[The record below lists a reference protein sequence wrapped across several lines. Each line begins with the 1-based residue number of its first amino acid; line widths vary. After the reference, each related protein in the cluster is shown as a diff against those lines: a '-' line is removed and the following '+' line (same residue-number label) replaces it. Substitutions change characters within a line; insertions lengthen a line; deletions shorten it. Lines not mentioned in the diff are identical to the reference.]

1 MEHGCGS
8 RKGSGMHRM
17 LQELMPEPKI
27 LFATSEVAP
36 LAKTGGLADVSAS
49 LPKALASLGCEVR
62 LVLPAYGAVLERA
75 EAGRVVDDC
84 VLRGRPVE
92 IREAV
97 ADGLPPLWLVHAP
110 ELFDRPGNPY
120 LHPDGHDWPDNAER
134 FATFADAIV
143 HLALGATAGFRPNL
157 VHLNDWQT
165 GLAAA
170 LLARCASR
178 PPTLFTIHNLNFH
191 GVFDAAC
198 FERLDLPAELASMHA
213 LEFHGQLSFI
223 KGGLV
228 FADLITTVSPRYAR
242 EIQTPEFGCGLDGL
256 LRHRAGDLHGILNG
270 IDTSVWNPAT
280 DPWIAERYDAA
291 SLARK
296 AVNKA
301 ALQDAVGVSRSDAPV
316 IGMVTRLTEQKGID
330 LVIDALPALLSRD
343 VQLVVL
349 GTGAREY
356 QQALAEAAARN
367 PGRMTFIAAY
377 DEPLAHVIEA
387 GADLFLMPSR
397 FEPCGLNQMYSMV
410 YGTLPIVHRVGGLA
424 DTVRPA
430 GLTPGEATTATGF
443 VFAEPTTTALL
454 GAVDRALA
462 WYARPAPWRA
472 LQRNAMAQDF
482 SWRQSSARYLEL
494 YRRLLG
500 GAEEPEPLP

>member
-1 MEHGCGS
+1 MRS
-8 RKGSGMHRM
+8 M
-17 LQELMPEPKI
+17 LQELMPTPRI

-36 LAKTGGLADVSAS
+36 LAKTGGLADVCAS
-49 LPKALASLGCEVR
+49 LPKALTSLGCEVR
-62 LVLPAYGAVLERA
+62 VVLPAYAAVLERIGT
-75 EAGRVVDDC
+75 GRLVDRC
-84 VLRGRPVE
+84 KLRGRSVE

-110 ELFDRPGNPY
+110 ELFARPGNPY
-120 LHPDGHDWPDNAER
+120 LDRDGRDWPDNAER
-134 FATFADAIV
+134 FAAFGDAIV
-143 HLALGATAGFRPNL
+143 RLALATTAGFRPNL

-165 GLAAA
+165 GLAGA
-170 LLARCASR
+170 LLARAAPR
-178 PPTLFTIHNLNFH
+178 PPMLFTIHNLNYH
-191 GVFDAAC
+191 GLFGRDWFD
-198 FERLDLPAELASMHA
+198 RLGLPAELATMHA

-228 FADLITTVSPRYAR
+228 FADLITTVSQQYAR
-242 EIQTPEFGCGLDGL
+242 EIQTPQFGCGLDGL
-256 LRHRAGDLHGILNG
+256 LRQRAADLHGILNG
-270 IDTSVWNPAT
+270 IDGSIWNPAT
-280 DPWIAERYDAA
+280 DPWIAERYNA
-291 SLARK
+291 SSLTRK
-296 AVNKA
+296 AVNKVV
-301 ALQDAVGVSRSDAPV
+301 LQDTVGLPRMDVPV

-330 LVIDALPALLSRD
+330 LVMDALPALLSRG

-349 GTGAREY
+349 GSGAREY
-356 QQALAEAAARN
+356 QRALAEAAARHS
-367 PGRMTFIAAY
+367 GRMAFIAAY
-377 DEPLAHVIEA
+377 DEPLAHQIEA

-424 DTVRPA
+424 DTVRAA
-430 GLTPGEATTATGF
+430 GAPGDEPTSATGF
-443 VFAEPTTTALL
+443 VFAEFTTAALL
-454 GAVDRALA
+454 DAVDRALA

-472 LQRNAMAQDF
+472 LQCNAMAQDF

>member
-1 MEHGCGS
+1 MQ
-8 RKGSGMHRM
+8 RTLR
-17 LQELMPEPKI
+17 ELMPRPRI
-27 LFATSEVAP
+27 LFASSEVAP
-36 LAKTGGLADVSAS
+36 LAKTGGLADVSAG
-49 LPKALASLGCEVR
+49 LPKALMALGCEVR
-62 LVLPAYGAVLERA
+62 LVLPAYAGVLARVDT
-75 EAGRVVDDC
+75 GRVVDRC
-84 VLRGRPVE
+84 VLRGCSVE
-92 IREAV
+92 IREAM
-97 ADGLPPLWLVHAP
+97 ADGLPPLWLVHVP

-120 LHPDGHDWPDNAER
+120 LGPDGRDWPDNAER
-134 FATFADAIV
+134 FAAFGDAIV
-143 HLALGATAGFRPNL
+143 HLALAATTGFRPNL

-170 LLARCASR
+170 LLARSASR
-178 PPTLFTIHNLNFH
+178 PPVLFTIHNLNFQ
-191 GVFDAAC
+191 GLFDRNS
-198 FERLDLPAELASMHA
+198 FQRLGLPAELASMHA

-228 FADLITTVSPRYAR
+228 FADLLTTVSPGYAR

-256 LRHRAGDLHGILNG
+256 LRHRAADLLGILNG
-270 IDTSVWNPAT
+270 VDGTIWNPAT

-291 SLARK
+291 TLARK
-296 AVNKA
+296 RVNKA
-301 ALQDAVGVSRSDAPV
+301 ALQDAVGLSRTEAPV
-316 IGMVTRLTEQKGID
+316 IGMVSRLTEQKGID
-330 LVIDALPALLSRD
+330 LVIDALPALLSRG

-349 GTGAREY
+349 GSGAREY
-356 QQALAEAAARN
+356 QHALTERAARN
-367 PGRMTFIAAY
+367 PGRMAFIAAY

-410 YGTLPIVHRVGGLA
+410 YGTVPIVSQVGGLA

-430 GLTPGEATTATGF
+430 GLTCDEATTATGF

-454 GAVDRALA
+454 GAVDRAVA

-472 LQRNAMAQDF
+472 LQRNAMSQDF
-482 SWRQSSARYLEL
+482 SWRQSSVRYLEL

-500 GAEEPEPLP
+500 GAEAPEPLP